1 MRALGH
7 GAFAL
12 ANSGRNNT
20 ASGKAET
27 ASIHSALVETAKAI
41 CSKKTW
47 AYIASLIHVDE
58 HVAKHRLRGTR
69 RFSDEDIAL
78 MLRSERGIDYLVA
91 IMGDAEPA
99 WWQRFK
105 KHVAVAEAA
114 RMQRAARRK
123 LQEAI
128 DADADLSAAISRAA
142 VLQDEDFHRP
152 HVDALGAM
160 RGLPDR
166 SMAPATKRR

>member
-1 MRALGH
+1 MTRVGHSAL
-7 GAFAL
+7 AL
-12 ANSGRNNT
+12 ANSVG
-20 ASGKAET
+20 AVSGIENAET
-27 ASIHSALVETAKAI
+27 GSVSFALAEMARAI
-41 CSKKTW
+41 SPRKTW
-47 AYIASLIHVDE
+47 GYLVSLMHVHE
-58 HVAKHRLRGTR
+58 RVAKHRLNGTR
-69 RFSDEDIAL
+69 RFTDEDIAL
-78 MLRSERGIDYLVA
+78 LLRSERGIDYLVA

-128 DADADLSAAISRAA
+128 DADADLSAAITRAA

-152 HVDALGAM
+152 QVDALRASG
-160 RGLPDR
+160 GLQNR
-166 SMAPATKRR
+166 AVASATKRR